1 MKLSRK
7 ETKRLKSIVIKNQI
21 EAVQNAADSFLSK
34 YRVFVELVNEP
45 HKAHDKATL
54 EFLQYCLKEVESEDR
69 VRLAYFY
76 DSIEYYN
83 DEISF
88 DNYTFLHNH
97 FAKLQRGIGIME
109 TVLQYSYKNK
119 DVK

>member
-7 ETKRLKSIVIKNQI
+7 DIKVLKSVVIKNQI
-21 EAVQNAADSFLSK
+21 EAVKNAADSFLSK
-34 YRVFVELVNEP
+34 YSVFVELVNKP
-45 HKAHDKATL
+45 HKAHDNAAL
-54 EFLQYCLKEVESEDR
+54 EFLQYCLKEVESDDR

-88 DNYTFLHNH
+88 TNYAFLHNH

-109 TVLQYSYKNK
+109 TVLQYSCKNK